1 MSRVV
6 VRYAPSPTGIPHIGN
21 IRTALFNFLL
31 AKNQNGQ
38 FILRIEDTDR
48 KRFIP
53 KSIPKIK
60 ESLLV
65 LGLKWDGEEIYQ
77 SKRLNL
83 YQEHLEILK
92 KKQLTYNKEGAWYFK
107 VEKSKKIS
115 WQDLLHGP
123 INFSSDVIEDFV
135 IVKSD
140 GFPTYHF
147 ASVVDDHEMQ
157 VSHVMRGDEW
167 ISSTPKHLLLYQAF
181 SWNPPKFIHLPP
193 ILGPDKKKL
202 SKRKG
207 ARSVLE
213 YIEDGYLPEA
223 LVNFLALLG
232 WSPKGDKELF
242 TIDELIREFSL
253 DRLNKNSPIFNIEK
267 LNWFNKKYLQKYTSD
282 ELIKKI
288 RNFSKLAK
296 TVNDQH
302 LVKIS
307 RLVCDRLTT
316 LADFDSIASI
326 FFEKGK
332 EKPPQKSKI
341 ENARKAIE
349 SIITWDEYSI
359 GQVLDEWIASNH
371 FESSDFKNTLRLSVF
386 ADNTPPIYQSLAVL
400 SKEEVINRID
410 DAIKKAK

>member
-202 SKRKG
+202 SKRQG

-232 WSPKGDKELF
+232 WSPKGDRELF
-242 TIDELIREFSL
+242 ILDELIREFSL

-296 TVNDQH
+296 TINDQH
-302 LVKIS
+302 LAKIS

-326 FFEKGK
+326 FFQKGK
-332 EKPPQKSKI
+332 EKPPEKSKI

-349 SIITWDEYSI
+349 SIITWDEHSI
-359 GQVLDEWIASNH
+359 GQVLDKWIANNH

-386 ADNTPPIYQSLAVL
+386 ADNTPPIYQSLSVL

>member
-202 SKRKG
+202 SKRQG

-232 WSPKGDKELF
+232 WSPKGDRELF
-242 TIDELIREFSL
+242 ILDELIREFSL

-288 RNFSKLAK
+288 RNFSKLAR
-296 TVNDQH
+296 TANDQH
-302 LVKIS
+302 LAKIS

>member
-123 INFSSDVIEDFV
+123 IEFSSDVIEDFV
-135 IVKSD
+135 IIKSD

-202 SKRKG
+202 SKRQG

-232 WSPKGDKELF
+232 WSPKGDRELF
-242 TIDELIREFSL
+242 ILDELIREFSL

-302 LVKIS
+302 LAKIS
-307 RLVCDRLTT
+307 RLVRDRLTT